1 MALRLRSERVL
12 FGVVPDYAPEL
23 RQPDTSHSGRNARI
37 VADDHRVQ
45 LVVPIPQNW
54 PDLNKT
60 CTTHLQN
67 GLCAGLLLK
76 DADER
81 GFVFY
86 TNTESQK
93 GCELDENP
101 RAALVFH
108 WKTLRRQVRVSGAVE
123 RTSDAEADAYFA
135 SRARGSQI
143 GAWASEQSR
152 SLGGRFELEKRVAK
166 FAAKFGVGSVPRPPH
181 WTGYRVVPA
190 RFEFWQDKP
199 FRLHERIIYKRT
211 AAGDWSTDRIFP

>member
-1 MALRLRSERVL
+1 MTDIRDDAPLELFQSWLAEATESEPNDPTAMTVATADAD
-12 FGVVPDYAPEL
+12 GMP
-23 RQPDTSHSGRNARI
+23 SARM
-37 VADDHRVQ
+37 V
-45 LVVPIPQNW
+45 
-54 PDLNKT
+54 
-60 CTTHLQN
+60 
-67 GLCAGLLLK
+67 LLK

-123 RTSDAEADAYFA
+123 RTSDDEADAYFA

-152 SLGGRFELEKRVAK
+152 PLGGRFELEKRVAK

-181 WTGYRVVPA
+181 WTGFRVVPA

>member
-1 MALRLRSERVL
+1 MTDIRDDAPLELFQSWLAEATESEPNDPTAMTVATADAD
-12 FGVVPDYAPEL
+12 GMP
-23 RQPDTSHSGRNARI
+23 SARM
-37 VADDHRVQ
+37 V
-45 LVVPIPQNW
+45 
-54 PDLNKT
+54 
-60 CTTHLQN
+60 
-67 GLCAGLLLK
+67 LLK

-143 GAWASEQSR
+143 GAWASQQSQPVESR
-152 SLGGRFELEKRVAK
+152 DVLEAQVA
-166 FAAKFGVGSVPRPPH
+166 ALEAQYDDIDIPRPPY
-181 WTGYRVVPA
+181 WSGFLVVPD
-190 RFEFWQDKP
+190 RIEFWTDRRD
-199 FRLHERIIYKRT
+199 RLHDRQVFLRDGANWREERLQ
-211 AAGDWSTDRIFP
+211 P